1 MTLPNIRRVRA
12 DDATVGQ
19 DALYLDS
26 ATYLIV
32 HNSDITTLLARG
44 PYRSLSTGSWIL
56 SIGTP
61 QEVMPRSAPARLHIS
76 SLSLRSA

>member
-1 MTLPNIRRVRA
+1 MPNIRRVRA

-44 PYRSLSTGSWIL
+44 PYRSLSSEEIALCL
-56 SIGTP
+56 SAIDDIAVETA
-61 QEVMPRSAPARLHIS
+61 PRT
-76 SLSLRSA
+76 